1 MNINALKNLQVRD
14 GAVLDELVAARAEL
28 KILASNYD
36 DLGVSIPDWIVE
48 KLDQIEP
55 EIKSQVKAEL
65 QATLKKLISSRSAL
79 RTADEKRADLD
90 VQIQKLQDLIK

>member
-36 DLGVSIPDWIVE
+36 D
-48 KLDQIEP
+48 
-55 EIKSQVKAEL
+55 
-65 QATLKKLISSRSAL
+65 
-79 RTADEKRADLD
+79 
-90 VQIQKLQDLIK
+90 